1 MECHWRGTLL
11 LVVGSKTLVL
21 KNSLFIPGSATL
33 IAISYL
39 TNKLKYTVTLDE
51 KGMYLFKDIKSY
63 RSGFPTFSLSKKITD
78 TLWQMPLQIF
88 HKQDTKCGRA
98 FMASMSDDLDP
109 KIIHARYIHCS
120 LPYLQ
125 KLYPQLKNCR
135 ELPPCDP
142 CFSMVPRKRYMSM
155 YSSESDHLSI
165 TLAPNST
172 FVESMGKL
180 PEIAASIAPSLTT
193 SGETKSE
200 IPFFSAEISPP
211 EEKAKAFFFN
221 DLRDNSLQPSG
232 PTMFS
237 GSAAEFPLNDFLHD
251 PPEPGP
257 AEAEK
262 RTPQMDNSEFAMPTR
277 HDNFGRE
284 YGRYFSSDTKTATC
298 QSIRGYNYLFVV
310 IDHDTRVVETFLGV
324 NKNDFHAEVSF
335 FLKNFYN
342 VHKRFPAYWKFDSGG
357 ENENHAIIEMFKEM
371 GVDHKFTTND
381 RSCGNSGSSHETVV
395 G

>member
-1 MECHWRGTLL
+1 MRTLAKSCGSVTTMNGVADTGATVCICGNQDCFIDLKQCRVNVECANGSIMECHWRGTLL

-51 KGMYLFKDIKSY
+51 KGMYLFRDIKSY

-88 HKQDTKCGRA
+88 HKQDSKCGRA

-142 CFSMVPRKRYMSM
+142 CFSMVPRKRYKSM

-172 FVESMGKL
+172 FVESMEKL
-180 PEIAASIAPSLTT
+180 PEIAASIAP
-193 SGETKSE
+193 
-200 IPFFSAEISPP
+200 P
-211 EEKAKAFFFN
+211 
-221 DLRDNSLQPSG
+221 
-232 PTMFS
+232 
-237 GSAAEFPLNDFLHD
+237 
-251 PPEPGP
+251 
-257 AEAEK
+257 
-262 RTPQMDNSEFAMPTR
+262 
-277 HDNFGRE
+277 
-284 YGRYFSSDTKTATC
+284 
-298 QSIRGYNYLFVV
+298 
-310 IDHDTRVVETFLGV
+310 
-324 NKNDFHAEVSF
+324 
-335 FLKNFYN
+335 
-342 VHKRFPAYWKFDSGG
+342 
-357 ENENHAIIEMFKEM
+357 
-371 GVDHKFTTND
+371 
-381 RSCGNSGSSHETVV
+381 
-395 G
+395 